1 VSRRVVRETTRL
13 RVSHLQWGSV
23 AVLVAS
29 TALALLAL
37 AWMGYDLRLLPVALI
52 GDGPPAVDDGGH
64 HEAVYGS
71 WMLYQAL
78 DNLLERPLDPGY
90 STMFYG
96 DPASFAYSSTHYGIA
111 LVALPVYLISGKN
124 LVLTFNL
131 YLIATFPLSAWAVYL
146 LCRHVLRAA
155 AGACVV
161 AGLMVAFSQFRLVHI
176 WHIELLSTQFYVLG
190 LYGLHRLIDAP
201 RLRRAAGLGAV
212 CALTV
217 LASGYLG
224 AALAITGGIVLV
236 YALAR
241 RVITRRHILPLV
253 LTGVLAVMLCLPL
266 IVFRY
271 ENATFAAGRRY
282 VEVVG
287 MAARPV
293 DWLRGGSALYGGY
306 VPVPN
311 TLERVLWVG
320 ALPLSLAALAW
331 PLSQRRE
338 FEQADGPRRALGRRD
353 VVLLYSLVIVAGYVL
368 TLGPELAVGGG
379 AALPMPYRL
388 LMHLPG
394 FRGMRV
400 PGRLIILVVTGT
412 AVLSAVTL
420 GAVLERFRRPV
431 NWAGFSAAAV
441 LLAIELMPY
450 DGVTAN
456 PYARGVEPGGSAKL
470 LEPVVREHDT
480 PITAWLAAQPPGTPV
495 FHTPSGYTL
504 TADYLVD
511 IPYHEQPMLNGVGGF
526 VPEWYRPVFLEDFPG
541 VPFFVI
547 MHERGIAYI
556 LVHHDLMSPPE
567 EAAFARRW
575 ESHEALWGTLPHVGR
590 FGEVDVYEV
599 RIATPRRVTVD
610 FDHVA
615 PGRGWCNPEETPG
628 GVSLAW
634 TKETQATLDL
644 FLVAETDVRVAFRVV
659 QGATP
664 GILDSLWLAVDDE
677 PVVLSRRADE
687 AGAVI
692 FEGLIPRA
700 AAARHSPMIRLVFG
714 TDQIARAPVGGS
726 GGARRLGVAFDWVR
740 IEPVEG
746 GE

>member
-1 VSRRVVRETTRL
+1 
-13 RVSHLQWGSV
+13 
-23 AVLVAS
+23 
-29 TALALLAL
+29 
-37 AWMGYDLRLLPVALI
+37 MGYDLRLLPVAQI
-52 GDGPPAVDDGGH
+52 GDGLLAVDDEGH

-161 AGLMVAFSQFRLVHI
+161 AGLMVAFSQYRFVHI
-176 WHIELLSTQFYVLG
+176 WHIELLSTQFYVLA

-201 RLRRAAGLGAV
+201 RLRQAACLGVV

-224 AALAITGGIVLV
+224 AALVITGGIVLV
-236 YALAR
+236 VTLAR
-241 RVITRRHILPLV
+241 RVITRRHVLPLA
-253 LTGVLAVMLCLPL
+253 LAGVLAVTLSLPL
-266 IVFRY
+266 IAFRY

-287 MAARPV
+287 MAARPA
-293 DWLRGGSALYGGY
+293 DWLRGGSTLYGGY

-311 TLERVLWVG
+311 ILERVLWVG
-320 ALPLSLAALAW
+320 VLPMGLAALAW
-331 PLSQRRE
+331 PLSKRRE
-338 FEQADGPRRALGRRD
+338 SEQGDGPRRALGQRD

-379 AALPMPYRL
+379 STLPMPYRL
-388 LMHLPG
+388 LMYLPG

-420 GAVLERFRRPV
+420 GAVLERIRRPA
-431 NWAGFSAAAV
+431 NWVVFSAIVV
-441 LLAIELMPY
+441 LLAVELVPY
-450 DGVTAN
+450 DGVAAN
-456 PYARGVEPGGSAKL
+456 PHAREAEQGKAAKL
-470 LEPVVREHDT
+470 LEPVVREHNT
-480 PITAWLAAQPPGTPV
+480 PITAWLAAQPPGTAV
-495 FHTPSGYTL
+495 FHTPSGYAF
-504 TADYLVD
+504 TANYLVD

-556 LVHHDLMSPPE
+556 LVHHDLMSPAE

-575 ESHEALWGTLPHVGR
+575 ESHEALWGALPRVGR

-615 PGRGWCNPEETPG
+615 PGRGWYDPEETPG
-628 GVSLAW
+628 GVSIAW

-644 FLVAETDVRVAFRVV
+644 FLLAETDVRVTFRVI

-664 GILDSLWLAVDDE
+664 DILDSLSLAVDGE
-677 PVVLSRRADE
+677 PVALSRRRDE
-687 AGAVI
+687 AGAAI
-692 FEGLIPRA
+692 FEGVIPRA
-700 AAARHSPMIRLVFG
+700 AAARHSPMIRLDLR
-714 TDQIARAPVGGS
+714 TDQIARVPVGGS